1 MTVPV
6 ADERT
11 RVPNEETSKIQE
23 QREKIR
29 QAQSG
34 KKEDRDRFVEENM
47 GLVCHVARRFLNR
60 GYDLEELIQVGS
72 IGLIKAVQKFDVQ
85 YEVCFSTYAVCLI
98 QGEIRR
104 FLRDDGP
111 VKVGRTL
118 KENGARIMK
127 GRQKLLQEYARE
139 PTLQELKKE
148 TGLTE
153 EEILLA
159 MEANAEVD
167 SIDREN
173 FNTAFCGTTAQQ
185 DRVLDHV
192 MLSQVLNGL
201 PGQDR
206 HLIILRYLEGLTQ
219 AETGKRLQMSQVQ
232 ISRQEKKI
240 LTFLRKKL
248 E

>member
-1 MTVPV
+1 MQ
-6 ADERT
+6 
-11 RVPNEETSKIQE
+11 K
-23 QREKIR
+23 QRERIR
-29 QAQSG
+29 LAQSG
-34 KKEDRDRFVEENM
+34 EKEERDRFVEENM

-60 GYDLEELIQVGS
+60 GYDLEELIQVGC
-72 IGLIKAVQKFDVQ
+72 IGLIKAVQKFDVR

-104 FLRDDGP
+104 FIRDGGL
-111 VKVGRTL
+111 VKVGRTV
-118 KENGARIMK
+118 KENGARIMR
-127 GRQKLLQEYARE
+127 GREKLLQKSGRE
-139 PTLQELKKE
+139 PTIRELREE

-173 FNTAFCGTTAQQ
+173 FNTAFCKTAAQQ
-185 DRVLDHV
+185 DKVLDHV
-192 MLSQVLNGL
+192 MLSQILNGL
-201 PGQDR
+201 SGRDR
-206 HLIILRYLEGLTQ
+206 HLILLRYQEGLTQ

-240 LTFLRKKL
+240 LTLLRKKL